1 MNFIASFEKLKES
14 FNCSSDHE
22 TDDSIASSPI
32 EIFTRHSAV
41 LIPKCHADIFTFPSE
56 TSIEE
61 LQKSNTQI
69 FKILEILDETIPVVN
84 IRDEIS
90 IQSKKV
96 ILQLPIGRRVAKR
109 PTF

>member
-1 MNFIASFEKLKES
+1 MNFIASFENLKDS
-14 FNCSSDHE
+14 FNCSSDRE

-32 EIFTRHSAV
+32 EIFTGQGTV
-41 LIPKCHADIFTFPSE
+41 FIPKCHANVFTFPSE
-56 TSIEE
+56 SSIEE
-61 LQKSNTQI
+61 LQKSSTQV
-69 FKILEILDETIPVVN
+69 FKILEILDETVPVVN

-96 ILQLPIGRRVAKR
+96 ILQMPIARRTTKK